1 MRPMESLW
9 AELSAGLARRQAFD
23 EAHRDSSEEV
33 RRRAKKEVLLR
44 ILRRRFGLVPEDF
57 EKAVHAFEDFGRLD
71 AVIDAA
77 SNSASF
83 EKFRRTAVFLTGL

>member
-1 MRPMESLW
+1 MQSMESLW
-9 AELSAGLARRQAFD
+9 AILSAGLARRQAFD

-44 ILRRRFGLVPEDF
+44 ILRRRFVLVPEDF
-57 EKAVHAFEDFGRLD
+57 EKAVHAFDNFDRLD

-83 EKFRRTAVFLTGL
+83 EKFQRAAVFLSGL